1 VGCFCRIPL
10 DDNFRNPK
18 DALDT
23 WPTPVLTVLARPTA
37 TRFVPGQSECV
48 SVANDKQSHKH
59 PNRRSEIFPSLPT
72 TRLVRNEANT
82 RPSGPEGRR
91 TQKRD
96 HNSDSIE
103 KARMTQAPS
112 KQRVPSPQSLLEI
125 IDLAAVLNAARVAI
139 PAHSL
144 TGFLPEFVAVGF
156 CVARQGPFTAQ

>member
-1 VGCFCRIPL
+1 MLCLAPARHQERSSVGCFCRIPL

-23 WPTPVLTVLARPTA
+23 WPTPVLTVLGRPTA

-48 SVANDKQSHKH
+48 SVANDKQSHKY

-91 TQKRD
+91 TQRETTTATALNGQTFRPCRAPAPQLVFCPARTNRLRIVSGRRQLWTSPRHAPKR
-96 HNSDSIE
+96 
-103 KARMTQAPS
+103 
-112 KQRVPSPQSLLEI
+112 
-125 IDLAAVLNAARVAI
+125 
-139 PAHSL
+139 
-144 TGFLPEFVAVGF
+144 
-156 CVARQGPFTAQ
+156 